1 MGMSF
6 QTAQAGRGKVY
17 DAVVVGSGITGGW
30 AAKELTEKGM
40 EVLLLERGGPVR
52 HRADYLTEHKAP

>member
-17 DAVVVGSGITGGW
+17 DTIVVGSGITGGW
-30 AAKELTEKGM
+30 AAK
-40 EVLLLERGGPVR
+40 
-52 HRADYLTEHKAP
+52 